1 MLMTRDD
8 IKQDKNFDSLTE
20 VILECDQSRTTG
32 LSRGW
37 LFVFKGATTN
47 P

>member
-8 IKQDKNFDSLTE
+8 IKQDKNFDSLTAA
-20 VILECDQSRTTG
+20 ILERDRQRTAD

-37 LFVFKGATTN
+37 LFVFKGTTTN